1 MAGITEAD
9 KRPRGYS
16 TKIQIILVYIF
27 TGSRSRRVYA
37 SLDVYKAQQT
47 SFLTFLVEVHD
58 LVVCFV
64 QNRFLNSEARRGALS
79 MTYSCEVRGKTSP
92 KLSQH
97 CKVSS
102 FVERPL
108 LPWRVTSFPINIL
121 LHKSQKWKKHMF
133 GVICSNKNRTP
144 FLHSFPL
151 HDPAHVFKTV
161 LVPFSSN
168 FIFLLKS
175 SAEEFF

>member
-16 TKIQIILVYIF
+16 TKIQIILVYIV

-64 QNRFLNSEARRGALS
+64 QKIPELRSPQRG
-79 MTYSCEVRGKTSP
+79 
-92 KLSQH
+92 
-97 CKVSS
+97 
-102 FVERPL
+102 FVYDL
-108 LPWRVTSFPINIL
+108 LV
-121 LHKSQKWKKHMF
+121 
-133 GVICSNKNRTP
+133 
-144 FLHSFPL
+144 
-151 HDPAHVFKTV
+151 
-161 LVPFSSN
+161 
-168 FIFLLKS
+168 
-175 SAEEFF
+175 